1 MSNKIFLYHS
11 FVSLQKAFEKFFNQ
25 KTLNSFVAK
34 RPFLVT
40 TSEIKLNTEEV
51 SKDHTFQYVSIL
63 RTIEVILLKEDVQK
77 YVLSSGETENDELIC
92 EFKDGLI
99 YKNNP
104 LWTSS
109 VKTIKIMLYCD
120 ELVCAKPLRNKIK
133 K

>member
-25 KTLNSFVAK
+25 
-34 RPFLVT
+34 
-40 TSEIKLNTEEV
+40 V

-99 YKNNP
+99 YKNNH

-109 VKTIKIMLYCD
+109 VKPIKIMLYCD
-120 ELVCAKPLRNKIK
+120 ELVCAKPLGNKIK